1 MVCRKLNSLAKPD
14 AKLLP
19 RINILLE
26 VQETNK
32 HTVTINLWMGCWHIT
47 LEKESRLETAFVMPD
62 GV

>member
-32 HTVTINLWMGCWHIT
+32 HTVTINLWMGFWHIT